1 MNGPVATSP
10 EVKPQDL
17 KLLGDLV
24 ALIADPAVA
33 KDRIEKLVG
42 ASEEARRLISEA
54 KKTRAEMYA
63 ERRENQAAM
72 QRELDEHEYKIG
84 KSQAEHDQALAERE
98 RELTIR
104 EQKADDLVLRA
115 TADREE
121 AAKLKA
127 DLERRLGI
135 LREATRPAP

>member
-54 KKTRAEMYA
+54 KKTRAELYA

-72 QRELDEHEYKIG
+72 QRERDEHEYAIG

-98 RELTIR
+98 RALAER
-104 EQKADDLVLRA
+104 EEKIGDLALRA
-115 TADREE
+115 TADYEA
-121 AAKLKA
+121 AAKLKST
-127 DLERRLGI
+127 LERKLAKI
-135 LREATRPAP
+135 HEATSEK